1 MPSGKVTW
9 QRDMRFIGVSGSGH
23 GVVVDT
29 RPEQGGFGTAPSN
42 TELLLIALCGCT
54 GMDVVSILK
63 KKRIDFD
70 DFEVTAEAEL
80 APDLP
85 KRLTAIE
92 LVYRIWG
99 GAVKPQA
106 LEQAVELSQSKY
118 CTISNTVKGVARIS
132 HRCEID
138 PPR

>member
-1 MPSGKVTW
+1 MRSGKVTW
-9 QRDMRFIGVSGSGH
+9 QRGMRFVGVSGSGH
-23 GVVVDT
+23 AVVVDT
-29 RPEQGGFGTAPSN
+29 LPEQGGYGTAPSN

-63 KKRIDFD
+63 KKRIDFH
-70 DFEVTAEAEL
+70 DFEVAAEAEL

-99 GAVKPQA
+99 GAVRREA

-132 HRCEID
+132 YRCEID

>member
-9 QRDMRFIGVSGSGH
+9 QRGMRFVGVSGSGH

-29 RPEQGGFGTAPSN
+29 RPEQGGYATAPSN

-70 DFEVTAEAEL
+70 DFEVAAEAEL

-85 KRLTAIE
+85 KRVTTIE

-99 GAVKPQA
+99 GAVRPEA
-106 LEQAVELSQSKY
+106 LKQAVELSQSKY

-132 HRCEID
+132 YRCEID

>member
-1 MPSGKVTW
+1 MPSGKATW
-9 QRDMRFIGVSGSGH
+9 QRGMRFVGVSGSGH

-29 RPEQGGFGTAPSN
+29 RPEQGGYGTAPTN

-54 GMDVVSILK
+54 GMDVVSILN
-63 KKRIDFD
+63 KKRISFD
-70 DFEVTAEAEL
+70 DFEVAAEAEP

-85 KRLTAIE
+85 KRLASIE

-99 GAVKPQA
+99 GEVRPEA
-106 LEQAVELSQSKY
+106 LQQAVELSQAKY
-118 CTISNTVKGVARIS
+118 CTISNTLRGVAQITYRY
-132 HRCEID
+132 EID